1 MHVNGWT
8 MIFRKGIY
16 FIMLCCVVY
25 CKPADRTETNK
36 EKKAVVGSVVAADT
50 SKKILFF
57 GNSLTA
63 AYGIDPK
70 DGFVALLQQRLL
82 SENLNYRT
90 INAGLSG
97 ETTAGGLERVDWI
110 LKQHIDIFVLELGG
124 NDALRGI
131 SPTSSYQNL
140 KGIIEKVKAR
150 YPDVKIVLAGMQAP
164 PNMGKEYTKAFSSN
178 YLRLAQEYHLALIP
192 FLLEDVGGVKE
203 LNLKDGIHPNEEG
216 QKIVLENVWKTL
228 KTIL

>member
-1 MHVNGWT
+1 MQVNGWT
-8 MIFRKGIY
+8 MIFRKSIY

-25 CKPADRTETNK
+25 CKPADRTETNTA
-36 EKKAVVGSVVAADT
+36 KKAVVGSAVAADT

-82 SENLNYRT
+82 AENLNYRT

-97 ETTAGGLERVDWI
+97 ETTAGGLERIDWI

-131 SPTSSYQNL
+131 SPNSSYQNL
-140 KGIIEKVKAR
+140 KGIIEKVKTK

-164 PNMGKEYTKAFSSN
+164 PNMGNEYTKAFSNN
-178 YLRLAQEYHLALIP
+178 YQRLAEEYHLALIP
-192 FLLEDVGGVKE
+192 FLLEDVGGIKE
-203 LNLKDGIHPNEEG
+203 LNLKDGIHPNEDG